1 MTIKVEFTGVVKTVK
16 EFAWGTVYNV
26 AHSQRRKDEQDEWV
40 TAGYDYLD
48 VISPEKFQENDLIQV
63 TGNLQS
69 KRYEKKDGSQGMG
82 LQVRASSAIKTGAVS
97 GEKRNEAAVMETWP
111 TAKIG
116 QAMDLEAPF

>member
-1 MTIKVEFTGVVKTVK
+1 MTIKVEFTAVVKTVK

-48 VISPEKFQENDLIQV
+48 VITPEKFAENDLIQV
-63 TGNLQS
+63 AGNLTT
-69 KRYEKKDGSQGMG
+69 KRYDKKDGSQGMG
-82 LQVRASSAIKTGAVS
+82 LQVRASSAVKTGSVTPS
-97 GEKRNEAAVMETWP
+97 KRNEAAVMETWP

-116 QAMDLEAPF
+116 EAMDLEAPF